1 MVSLLCPCI
10 VASFVAISLT
20 TQLGQQTRLYRLA
33 DRSSARPA
41 ILVELDMQGVFIDS
55 ILIWNNFVLT
65 ATQDQ
70 CRRVSVKSEMPAMLP
85 SG

>member
-1 MVSLLCPCI
+1 MVSLRCPCI

-20 TQLGQQTRLYRLA
+20 TQLGQQTRLCRLA
-33 DRSSARPA
+33 DRSLAEPA
-41 ILVELDMQGVFIDS
+41 IFVELDMQGVFIDS
-55 ILIWNNFVLT
+55 ILIWNNLVLT

-70 CRRVSVKSEMPAMLP
+70 CRRVSVKSEMPAVLP